1 MTIISNP
8 KTRRNN
14 VMKKKTI
21 SSYIPCPHQVDSMA
35 STTIKTND
43 DNFLPYENS
52 TLGIRYTSE

>member
-1 MTIISNP
+1 
-8 KTRRNN
+8 
-14 VMKKKTI
+14 MKKKTI